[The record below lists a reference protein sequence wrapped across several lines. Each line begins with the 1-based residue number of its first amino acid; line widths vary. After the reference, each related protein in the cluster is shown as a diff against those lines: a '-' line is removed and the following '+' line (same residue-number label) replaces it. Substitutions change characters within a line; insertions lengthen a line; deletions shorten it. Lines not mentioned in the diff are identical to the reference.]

1 MTSFKDSASPGY
13 RPAVA
18 SDFPGGQYVPGY
30 FVKLERTPA
39 EEGATPNKPKQT
51 RGERSPE
58 ANARRNAK
66 RRAKRDAKYAVKE
79 EKDK

>member
-1 MTSFKDSASPGY
+1 VTSFKDSHSPGY

-30 FVKLERTPA
+30 FVKLETTPA

-51 RGERSPE
+51 RVVRSPE

-66 RRAKRDAKYAVKE
+66 RRAKQEAKYA
-79 EKDK
+79 EKDE